1 FLKVSLELSFHICV
15 EHVYLLGFKHHHA
28 SGLCGYLDAAC
39 IMVRGRK
46 SGAAAPEELGEFPK
60 YFASEQGG

>member
-1 FLKVSLELSFHICV
+1 
-15 EHVYLLGFKHHHA
+15 
-28 SGLCGYLDAAC
+28 
-39 IMVRGRK
+39 MVRGRK